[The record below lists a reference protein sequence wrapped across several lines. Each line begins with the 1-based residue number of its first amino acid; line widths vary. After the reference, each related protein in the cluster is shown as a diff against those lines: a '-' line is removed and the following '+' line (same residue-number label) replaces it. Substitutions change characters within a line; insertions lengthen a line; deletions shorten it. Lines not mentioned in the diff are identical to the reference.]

1 MTKKQI
7 IKKQLEELQTQ
18 MFLIS
23 KSMENTKDSLWV
35 QHGAELHGA
44 ALMID
49 DWLEGIEK
57 EMEVENDDNR

>member
-23 KSMENTKDSLWV
+23 KSMENNKDSVWL

-49 DWLEGIEK
+49 DWLEGIQE
-57 EMEVENDDNR
+57 EIEDDDK